1 MNNQSAKDT
10 SFDNKKSAPP
20 PPMLNS
26 LSQMHLL
33 VIGSQPEET
42 RLIRAALDEYG
53 FANITMAGNNDE
65 AYACLRHGIKNGKS
79 DIDAILL
86 DSVMTETGGC
96 EICDTLR
103 AHKEWNDIPVIALV
117 DGCMAQDETI
127 LALLGAGATDVLFKP
142 MRGTELL
149 SRIIASLS
157 LKRERD
163 LRKAREHEL
172 ETELAERKVVE
183 ARLQYLVGHDD
194 LTGLC
199 NRRRLEQELELAVLN
214 AHYNN
219 TASALF
225 YLDLDQFKIVND
237 TEGHAVGDRLLVSVA
252 NRLRRQIG
260 ASGTLARISSD
271 EYAVLIENITP
282 NDAVRTAESLR
293 CLMEEFHFKTNHKT
307 YHIGASI
314 GVTIIYPN
322 ETISAS
328 EALTRADQAC
338 YVAKARGRNMVHV
351 FNHEDIEMLPL
362 RHAVE
367 WVPLIRD
374 ALANDKF
381 CLVFQPVLNLLSQ
394 EITHYEAL
402 IRMIGADQEL
412 ISPHNFIPV
421 AERMGLIHDI
431 DLWVVENTIDILKR
445 QPAYISININLSGHA
460 FQDPAL
466 LPLISD
472 KLAATGVKAERITFE
487 ITETAAI
494 ANFSQ
499 TRHMIDELRK
509 LGCRFAL
516 DDFGAGFNSFSYI
529 KELPVDYL
537 KIDGAFIINLIND
550 PVDQALVKSMTEVA
564 RALGKHTVAEFVEN
578 SETLSLLREYGVDYA
593 QGYYIGRPEPL
604 TLVP

>member
-1 MNNQSAKDT
+1 
-10 SFDNKKSAPP
+10 
-20 PPMLNS
+20 
-26 LSQMHLL
+26 MHLL
-33 VIGSQPEET
+33 IIGDQPEET
-42 RLIRAALDEYG
+42 GHIRTALGENG
-53 FANITMAGNNDE
+53 FANITVASSDDE
-65 AYACLRHGIKNGKS
+65 AHACLRRSIKNGKS

-86 DSVMTETGGC
+86 DTLSPDTGGC
-96 EICDTLR
+96 ELCDMLG
-103 AHKEWNDIPVIALV
+103 AHKEWSDIPVIILV
-117 DGCMAQDETI
+117 DSCVAEDETI
-127 LALLGAGATDVLFKP
+127 RALLSAGATDILFKP

-149 SRIIASLS
+149 SRIIACFS

-199 NRRRLEQELELAVLN
+199 NRRRLEQELELTVLN

-219 TASALF
+219 TTSALF

-271 EYAVLIENITP
+271 EYAVLIENITS
-282 NDAVRTAESLR
+282 NDAIRTAESLR
-293 CLMEEFHFKTNHKT
+293 CLMEEFHFKTNNKT

-328 EALTRADQAC
+328 EALTRADRAC

-351 FNHEDIEMLPL
+351 FNSDDIEMLPL

-381 CLVFQPVLNLLSQ
+381 RLVFQPVLNLLSQ
-394 EITHYEAL
+394 EINHYEAL
-402 IRMIGADQEL
+402 IRMVGADQEL

-431 DLWVVENTIDILKR
+431 DLWVVENAIDILKR
-445 QPAYISININLSGHA
+445 QPVYISVNINLSGHA

-466 LPLISD
+466 LPLIRD

-499 TRHMIDELRK
+499 TRNMIDELRK

-516 DDFGAGFNSFSYI
+516 DDFGAGFNSFSYL

-537 KIDGAFIINLIND
+537 KIDGAFITNLVND

-564 RALGKHTVAEFVEN
+564 RTLGKHTVAEFVEN
-578 SETLSLLREYGVDYA
+578 SETLSLLKEYGVDYA
-593 QGYYIGRPEPL
+593 QGYYIGRPESL
-604 TLVP
+604 DLAS